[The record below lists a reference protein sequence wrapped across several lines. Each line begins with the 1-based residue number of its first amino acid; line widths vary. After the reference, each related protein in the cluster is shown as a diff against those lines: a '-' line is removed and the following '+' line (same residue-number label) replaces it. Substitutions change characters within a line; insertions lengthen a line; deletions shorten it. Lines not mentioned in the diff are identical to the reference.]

1 MEDSRML
8 CTSASV
14 SMVDFNFINGY
25 YQSFHCQEQSQLPP
39 TSLGNSA
46 KSASVS
52 DIGTLQTAVLGFGVC
67 INFKSRIPVSYS
79 PLALL
84 NISPAD
90 FQSQTFWG
98 LVFSEQGPHARSP
111 VWGTDPSLLGE
122 DFCNCGTPLSCELTT
137 QECGFLTILPL
148 LSTYPPI
155 HLVVLYV
162 FSCGKSF
169 LMSSGC
175 YLREL
180 LCK

>member
-1 MEDSRML
+1 MMVPSTSCFLPVREFLLDQQWVWSRLFSNYFFFPGIWVCEILHTLFKDVDS
-8 CTSASV
+8 
-14 SMVDFNFINGY
+14 
-25 YQSFHCQEQSQLPP
+25 
-39 TSLGNSA
+39 
-46 KSASVS
+46 
-52 DIGTLQTAVLGFGVC
+52 
-67 INFKSRIPVSYS
+67 VSYS
-79 PLALL
+79 QPAFL

-175 YLREL
+175 YRREL